1 MIAKCTKRTRD
12 AIDQNEDIKNAA
24 ERRLVMQEIL
34 NQTVNYLEEVFVDT
48 PSKFGIN
55 SVFLTVPFSL

>member
-1 MIAKCTKRTRD
+1 MIDKCTKRTRD

-48 PSKFGIN
+48 PSKFDKNVRI
-55 SVFLTVPFSL
+55 LTVASSL

>member
-24 ERRLVMQEIL
+24 ERRQVMQEIL

>member
-1 MIAKCTKRTRD
+1 MIDKCTKRTRD
-12 AIDQNEDIKNAA
+12 AIDKNEDIKDAG

-48 PSKFGIN
+48 PSKFVIKLTI
-55 SVFLTVPFSL
+55 LTVLFSL

>member
-1 MIAKCTKRTRD
+1 VIAKCTKRTRD

-24 ERRLVMQEIL
+24 ERRQVMQEIL